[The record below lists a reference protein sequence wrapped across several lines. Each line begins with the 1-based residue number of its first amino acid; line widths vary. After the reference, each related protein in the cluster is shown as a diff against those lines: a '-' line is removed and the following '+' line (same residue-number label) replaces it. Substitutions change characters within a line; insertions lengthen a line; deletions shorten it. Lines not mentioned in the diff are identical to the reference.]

1 MIGTIRCPS
10 PSTFARS
17 LSRRTKAIVVAI
29 SCAPEPLVI
38 TAKSESCGWGRGFDF
53 DRLLGTDPP
62 SSALFSIMYW
72 NSGDSFPGWK
82 YGGSFSS
89 NFSSSISR

>member
-1 MIGTIRCPS
+1 M
-10 PSTFARS
+10 
-17 LSRRTKAIVVAI
+17 VAI

-62 SSALFSIMYW
+62 SSAAFKFRTNKSIYNFFSVVKI
-72 NSGDSFPGWK
+72 N
-82 YGGSFSS
+82 
-89 NFSSSISR
+89 